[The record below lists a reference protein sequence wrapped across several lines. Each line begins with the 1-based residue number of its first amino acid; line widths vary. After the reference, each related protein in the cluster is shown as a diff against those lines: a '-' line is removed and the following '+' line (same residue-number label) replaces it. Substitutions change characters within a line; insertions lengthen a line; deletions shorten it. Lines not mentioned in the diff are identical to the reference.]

1 MSFLSDYKPS
11 VESLKFISFIKA
23 TGLEENENAPM
34 HYYLADKV
42 MSQKK
47 RIAVEQFRGSS
58 KSTIAGE
65 YVMIYAAAM
74 GRLPNFGEVNFIAGV
89 FDSADGGAKNCIRNL
104 TSKIDNSD
112 FLKNLLTIKRVTQ
125 NEMELVNSSG
135 HQVNIRVYG
144 ASTNIRGVRYNNM
157 RPELVIIDDV
167 VTNEAAESETL
178 MKTIDNNIYK
188 AIIPAV
194 HPKKNKII
202 FIGTP
207 HNQKDVLYKAIN
219 SGTWD
224 VSKFPVCEEF
234 PCDRE
239 DFNGMWEDRFDYDFV
254 KNTYDMYK
262 ANGQEN
268 AFMGEFML
276 RIIDE
281 GSRLVRD
288 EDIVWY
294 NFKDISNNL
303 DNFNFFITTDLA
315 TTEKKSAD
323 WSVMMVWAV
332 NNNNDKLLVDIV
344 SKRQNVSANIDDL
357 FRLVRR
363 WNPMYV
369 GLERDGQQKAII
381 EYVKSQM
388 IVQNTY
394 FNLARDKKKRE
405 EGLGSGG
412 QSKVARFNS
421 VQPLFAQKKVWFP
434 KDILKTEMGRVIDE
448 ISTLTPEGYKSKHD
462 DHGDCIAQLGAIQH
476 LIVTPSVSMEDMQM
490 RDGTMFV
497 DYEEELEVNPYIID

>member
-1 MSFLSDYKPS
+1 MQKLSEYKPNI
-11 VESLKFISFIKA
+11 EALKFINFIKA

-42 MSQKK
+42 MSQTK

-65 YVMIYAAAM
+65 YVMIYAAVM
-74 GRLPNFGEVNFIAGV
+74 GKLPNFGKVNFIAGV
-89 FDSADGGAKNCIRNL
+89 FDSSEGGAKNCMRNL
-104 TSKIDNSD
+104 TSKIDNSV
-112 FLKNLLTIKRVTQ
+112 FLRSMLEIKRVTQ
-125 NEMELVNSSG
+125 NEMELVNKSG
-135 HQVNIRVYG
+135 HQTNIRVYG

-157 RPELVIIDDV
+157 RPELVIVDDV
-167 VTNEAAESETL
+167 VTNEAAESETI
-178 MKTIDNNIYK
+178 MKTIENNIYK

-194 HPKKNKII
+194 NPKKNKII

-224 VSKFPVCEEF
+224 VSKFPVCEAW
-234 PCDRE
+234 PVSRD
-239 DFNGMWEDRFDYDFV
+239 DFSGTWEDRFDYDFV

-276 RIIDE
+276 QIIDE

-288 EDIVWY
+288 DDIVWY
-294 NFKDISNNL
+294 SFEDIRKTL
-303 DNFNFFITTDLA
+303 DNFNYYITTDLA

-323 WSVMMVWAV
+323 WSVMMVWGI
-332 NNNNDKLLVDIV
+332 NNNNDKILVDVV

-357 FRLVRR
+357 FRLVRK

-412 QSKVARFNS
+412 QSKVARFNA
-421 VQPLFAQKKVWFP
+421 VQPLFAQNKVWFP
-434 KDILKTEMGRVIDE
+434 KDVLKPEMAKIIGE
-448 ISTLTPEGYKSKHD
+448 LSTLTPEGYKSTHD
-462 DHGDCIAQLGAIQH
+462 DHGDCIAQLGQIQH
-476 LIVTPSVSMEDMQM
+476 LIVTPSVSEIEHQM
-490 RDGTMFV
+490 RDGSVYFE
-497 DYEEELEVNPYIID
+497 DGEDDDNSYIIN

>member
-1 MSFLSDYKPS
+1 MQILDDYKPDI
-11 VESLKFISFIKA
+11 ESLKFINFIKA
-23 TGLEENENAPM
+23 SGLEDNENAAM
-34 HYYLADKV
+34 HYFLADKV
-42 MSQKK
+42 MSKKK

-65 YVMIYAAAM
+65 YVMLYAAVM
-74 GRLPNFGEVNFIAGV
+74 GRLPNFGVVNFIAGV

-104 TSKIDNSD
+104 TSKIDNSE
-112 FLKNLLTIKRVTQ
+112 FLSSMLVIKRVTQ
-125 NEMELVNSSG
+125 NEMELVNKNG

-167 VTNEAAESETL
+167 VTNEAAESD
-178 MKTIDNNIYK
+178 TIMNTIENNIYK

-194 HPKKNKII
+194 NPKKNKII

-207 HNQKDVLYKAIN
+207 HNQKDVLFKAIQ

-234 PCDRE
+234 PVKRE

-254 KNTYDMYK
+254 KETYDMYK

-281 GSRLVRD
+281 GSRLVKD
-288 EDIVWY
+288 EDIIWY
-294 NFKDISNNL
+294 NFKDISNKL
-303 DNFNFFITTDLA
+303 ESFNFYITTDLA
-315 TTEKKSAD
+315 VTEKKSAD
-323 WSVMMVWAV
+323 WSVMMVWGI
-332 NNNNDKLLVDIV
+332 NNNNDRILVDIV
-344 SKRQNVSANIDDL
+344 SKRQNVSSNIDDL

-363 WNPMYV
+363 WSPMYV

-388 IVQNTY
+388 MVQNVY
-394 FNLARDKKKRE
+394 FNLARDKKRKE

-412 QSKVARFNS
+412 QSKVARFNAI
-421 VQPLFAQKKVWFP
+421 QPLFVQRKIWFP
-434 KDILKTEMGRVIDE
+434 KDILKDE
-448 ISTLTPEGYKSKHD
+448 VAKVMNELSALTAEGYKSSHD
-462 DHGDCIAQLGAIQH
+462 DHGDCIAQLGQMQH
-476 LIVTPSVSMEDMQM
+476 LIMTPSVIEAEYVMK
-490 RDGTMFV
+490 DGTIC
-497 DYEEELEVNPYIID
+497 YEEDQDDNPYIIN